1 MLAIDIASGFSE
13 AGGNVVDSVIM
24 GEIERQRAAMQ
35 WEYQS
40 MKVIEG
46 LLCILSDLKLGK
58 MKSNTSDV
66 TRQFSTNPLDI
77 S

>member
-40 MKVIEG
+40 MEVIEG
-46 LLCILSDLKLGK
+46 LLCISDLKLGK